1 MVVFTPEINDLA
13 PIEVELVRVGNKGD
27 GGYLLPQGLIDSC
40 GSLVTFGIS
49 TEWSFEQHVRRLNP
63 DIKIYAVDRTSGV
76 AAFLYSAFR
85 CLTQKD
91 MNAKERLRDLLKY
104 LVHSVRFATF
114 FWGKGIR
121 FERRWVAEEA
131 RTKKDLSISEVLS
144 WINPIQ
150 NVLFKIDIEG
160 AEYAILPS
168 IISSIEGQKLNVNC
182 MVIEFHDTY
191 ERRKEFLNLVNSL
204 RHSLEIVHMHGNNCV
219 DAAPDGFPQV
229 IEITFARLEKQTTSK
244 RTSLPLA
251 GLDFVNDPSLPDFEI
266 TFYN

>member
-1 MVVFTPEINDLA
+1 MFNSEINNLA
-13 PIEVELVRVGNKGD
+13 PLEVELVRVGGRGD
-27 GGYLLPQGLIDSC
+27 GGYLLPENIISYCDH
-40 GSLVTFGIS
+40 LVSFGIS

-76 AAFLYSAFR
+76 AAFLYSALR

-104 LVHSVRFATF
+104 LVHSARFAMF

-131 RTKKDLSISEVLS
+131 KTKKDLSISEILS
-144 WINPIQ
+144 WINPIE

-160 AEYAILPS
+160 AEYEILPS
-168 IISSIEGQKLNVNC
+168 IISSINGQKLNVNC

-191 ERRKEFLNLVNSL
+191 ERREEFLNLVNSL
-204 RHSLEIVHMHGNNCV
+204 RHTLEIVHLHGNNCV

-229 IEITFARLEKQTTSK
+229 IEITFARMEKQTTSK

-251 GLDFVNDPSLPDFEI
+251 GLDSVNDPALPDFEI

>member
-1 MVVFTPEINDLA
+1 MFNSEINNLA
-13 PIEVELVRVGNKGD
+13 PLEIELVRVGGRGD
-27 GGYLLPQGLIDSC
+27 GGYLLPENIISYCDH
-40 GSLVTFGIS
+40 LVSFGIS

-76 AAFLYSAFR
+76 VAFLYSALR

-91 MNAKERLRDLLKY
+91 MNAKERLRDFSKY
-104 LVHSVRFATF
+104 LVHSVRFAMF
-114 FWGKGIR
+114 FWGRGIR

-131 RTKKDLSISEVLS
+131 KTKKDLSISEILS

-160 AEYAILPS
+160 AEYEILPS

-204 RHSLEIVHMHGNNCV
+204 RHTLEIVHMHGNNCV